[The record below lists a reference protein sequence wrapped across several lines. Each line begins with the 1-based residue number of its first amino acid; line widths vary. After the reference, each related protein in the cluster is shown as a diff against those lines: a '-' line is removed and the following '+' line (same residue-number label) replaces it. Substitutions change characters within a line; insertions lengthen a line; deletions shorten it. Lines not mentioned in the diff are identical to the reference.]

1 MFLRVDKL
9 QIDLPAPKRQDP
21 NAAAALQELLG
32 GKYGEMSTL
41 GNYMFQSFNFRSKS
55 KLRPFYSLVAAIT
68 AEELGHVELVS
79 NGVAMLNNGPDN
91 DGDEEDGGDISDAP
105 FEDMKDIRLAAAF
118 LSGGGGAMPVNS
130 NGQSWN
136 NDFITTTGNVVLDLL
151 HNFHLECGA
160 RLHKLRVYETLTDP
174 TGREV
179 CGYLL
184 VRGSVHAHAYA
195 LALKKITGVEIEKML
210 PTPNIPLGN
219 IPECQKY
226 LDEGSHRRLYTFSP
240 DDYKEMAGHLGQRR
254 DGAARR
260 SAGRAEGGRRHARRR
275 QDPPA
280 HRRALGLHAGLCPGG
295 NVRDRHQALQGVALT
310 GSGRGRSGLSRA
322 FHRQPQAPG
331 SSIGQSVM
339 RFRSSATV
347 KSSSGPATRS
357 RTEMPAAWTRLGI
370 AGDEG
375 MPPVEVVPLAQQ
387 PIGAGLGQPGE
398 AAHGIGRQAHAIGHL
413 GLAVRVVAA
422 AAGSGRR
429 GGCSPHRCTSPRRY
443 PRPRA

>member
-55 KLRPFYSLVAAIT
+55 KLRPFYSLVATIT

-240 DDYKEMAGHLGQRR
+240 DDYKEMAGIWGNGEVALPDDPPGELMVV
-254 DGAARR
+254 DGMP
-260 SAGRAEGGRRHARRR
+260 EGGKIQQLTGVPSAFTP
-275 QDPPA
+275 DYA
-280 HRRALGLHAGLCPGG
+280 PGG

-357 RTEMPAAWTRLGI
+357 RTEMPAAWT
-370 AGDEG
+370 
-375 MPPVEVVPLAQQ
+375 VS
-387 PIGAGLGQPGE
+387 
-398 AAHGIGRQAHAIGHL
+398 
-413 GLAVRVVAA
+413 
-422 AAGSGRR
+422 GSPETR
-429 GGCSPHRCTSPRRY
+429 GCHQ
-443 PRPRA
+443 